1 MTVRCF
7 ERELLVIVHQWVC
20 TSSASA
26 RSSVGVGVIVNYYRS
41 LACAGAVFVLV
52 ACM

>member
-26 RSSVGVGVIVNYYRS
+26 RSSVGVGLSVNYSSS
-41 LACAGAVFVLV
+41 LVCAGAVFVLV